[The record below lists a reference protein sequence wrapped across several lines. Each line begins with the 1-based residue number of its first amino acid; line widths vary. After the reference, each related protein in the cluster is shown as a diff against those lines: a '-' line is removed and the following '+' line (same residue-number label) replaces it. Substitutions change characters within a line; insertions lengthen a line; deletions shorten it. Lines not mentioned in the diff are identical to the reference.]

1 MKNKGITLVALVIT
15 IIILLILVGVAIT
28 SLTNTGLF
36 ENAKQAKTAM
46 ENAENVEN
54 ATLSSYEMKINE
66 IVGGTTRE
74 NSQTTTDDILWDGI
88 ADTVDQEY
96 TLNKSVNEYKR
107 LIIYSSLSLSSNKNL
122 NSNISSL
129 TIETS
134 DISYPESENFDV
146 SQFILGG
153 TYNSQ
158 YIYSFRFYFSANN
171 KFKIQSKIIQGWNQ
185 SETDSRIYKI
195 IGIK

>member
-1 MKNKGITLVALVIT
+1 MKNKGITLVALVVT
-15 IIILLILVGVAIT
+15 IIILLILAGVAIT
-28 SLTNTGLF
+28 SLTNTDLF

-54 ATLSSYEMKINE
+54 ATLSSYENKINE

-74 NSQTTTDDILWDGI
+74 NSQTTTDEILWDGI

-107 LIIYSSLSLSSNKNL
+107 LIIYSSLSLSSNINA
-122 NSNISSL
+122 NISSL

-146 SQFILGG
+146 SQFILG
-153 TYNSQ
+153 
-158 YIYSFRFYFSANN
+158 
-171 KFKIQSKIIQGWNQ
+171 
-185 SETDSRIYKI
+185 
-195 IGIK
+195 

>member
-15 IIILLILVGVAIT
+15 IIILLILAGVAIT

-36 ENAKQAKTAM
+36 KNAKQAKNAM

-107 LIIYSSLSLSSNKNL
+107 LIIYSSLSLSSNINA
-122 NSNISSL
+122 NISSL

-158 YIYSFRFYFSANN
+158 YIYSFRIHFLSNN
-171 KFKIQSKIIQGWNQ
+171 KFKIQSKIIQGWDTKYAT
-185 SETDSRIYKI
+185 SKIYKI

>member
-1 MKNKGITLVALVIT
+1 MKNKGITLIALVVT
-15 IIILLILVGVAIT
+15 IIILLILAGVAIT
-28 SLTNTGLF
+28 SLTNTDLF

-54 ATLSSYEMKINE
+54 ATLSSYENKINE

-74 NSQTTTDDILWDGI
+74 NSQTTTDEILWDGI

-107 LIIYSSLSLSSNKNL
+107 LIIYSSLSLSSNINA
-122 NSNISSL
+122 NISSL